1 MNALYICRIYKFVP
15 KSETISKHNTRS
27 SCPTRSIRAEWMG
40 SAYVSGSRPLDHNKL
55 VKNRATISE
64 VKTAQQKNITDN
76 MANMIGN
83 FSHPNARRI
92 ERNKISIGI
101 VIRTNVIITSFGDG
115 SLLCRDVFADA
126 ACRAVES
133 RETNIDPTLPGSPL
147 MTIARRGNPW

>member
-1 MNALYICRIYKFVP
+1 LR
-15 KSETISKHNTRS
+15 T
-27 SCPTRSIRAEWMG
+27 
-40 SAYVSGSRPLDHNKL
+40 SANMRTQWTTKL
-55 VKNRATISE
+55 
-64 VKTAQQKNITDN
+64 TAQQKNNTDN

-101 VIRTNVIITSFGDG
+101 VIRTNVIITSLGDG

-133 RETNIDPTLPGSPL
+133 RETNIDPTLPGSPVVL
-147 MTIARRGNPW
+147 CYSKTYGEHFTTHH